1 MIKLLFLGDVVGK
14 CGMTAV
20 KKYLPLLRAKLQ
32 LDFVVV
38 NAENAAGGFGIT
50 HDIVK
55 DLLASGCD
63 MITLG
68 DHTWD
73 KKDADDILGTQ
84 WRVLRPINFPGQ
96 NPGQGFKIY
105 PLDNGKKIAVLN
117 LMGRTFIPMTLD
129 CPFQASRKL
138 QGDYRL
144 GVDYDALVIDIHA
157 EATSEAVCLGHLWD
171 GKASV
176 VSGSHTHI
184 PTADAHIM
192 PRGTGYQTDA
202 GMCGFYDSSLGSTF
216 ESALKRFETGR
227 RVSLVQADGEGSVC
241 GTYAEVDDNGL
252 CTKIE
257 ALRIGGVLQPTHTV

>member
-1 MIKLLFLGDVVGK
+1 MIKMLFLGDVVGK
-14 CGMTAV
+14 PGMNAV
-20 KKYLPLLRAKLQ
+20 KKYLPLLREKWK

-55 DLLASGCD
+55 DILGAGAD
-63 MITLG
+63 VITLG
-68 DHTWD
+68 DHAWD
-73 KKDADDILGTQ
+73 KKDADDILSTN
-84 WRVLRPINFPGQ
+84 WRVLRPVNFPGQ

-117 LMGRTFIPMTLD
+117 IMGRAFIPMNLD

-138 QGDYRL
+138 QGEYRL
-144 GVDYDALVIDIHA
+144 GTDYDALLVDVHA
-157 EATSEAVCLGHLWD
+157 EATAEAVCLGHLWD

-202 GMCGFYDSSLGSTF
+202 GMCGFYDSSLGSSF
-216 ESALKRFETGR
+216 ESALKRFESGR
-227 RVSLVQADGEGSVC
+227 RSMLVIAEGEGTVC
-241 GTYAEVDDNGL
+241 GTYAEVDDTGR

-257 ALRIGGVLQPTHTV
+257 AVRLGGVLQPTHSI